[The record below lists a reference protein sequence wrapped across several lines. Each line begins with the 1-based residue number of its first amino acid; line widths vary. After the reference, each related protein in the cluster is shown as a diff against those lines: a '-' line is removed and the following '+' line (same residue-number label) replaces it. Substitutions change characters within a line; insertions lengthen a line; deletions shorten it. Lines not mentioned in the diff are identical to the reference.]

1 MKAAWGSKLMHLVI
15 VQHIVDLT
23 QVTLQVFMLQYTKED
38 NSDSVET
45 PVRAFKVCQCPPVE

>member
-1 MKAAWGSKLMHLVI
+1 MHLVI

-45 PVRAFKVCQCPPVE
+45 PVRAFKVCQCTPVE